1 MLVLDNF
8 DIKVIDFFK
17 KDDEVELR
25 ETNYQDAVTMF
36 LAPEARD
43 QDDSMKSQVYS
54 LGCLLYLM
62 IQLKQAGPA
71 PNEISPFTCK
81 FDFTDCKK
89 IVDKKSKFLIVN
101 QMMSQD
107 PEERPSFDQ
116 IREAMEEIRE
126 LPQEERLPLV
136 IPPLD
141 HSYYEKDYV

>member
-62 IQLKQAGPA
+62 IQLK
-71 PNEISPFTCK
+71 
-81 FDFTDCKK
+81 
-89 IVDKKSKFLIVN
+89 
-101 QMMSQD
+101 
-107 PEERPSFDQ
+107 
-116 IREAMEEIRE
+116 
-126 LPQEERLPLV
+126 
-136 IPPLD
+136 
-141 HSYYEKDYV
+141 